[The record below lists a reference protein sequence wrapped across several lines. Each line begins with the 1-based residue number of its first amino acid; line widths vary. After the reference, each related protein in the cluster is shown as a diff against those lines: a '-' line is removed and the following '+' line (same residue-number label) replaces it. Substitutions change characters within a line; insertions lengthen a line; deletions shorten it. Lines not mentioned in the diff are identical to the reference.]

1 MWKYFDFFQNY
12 YKSYIPGH
20 CTVPGVMYC
29 YRCTATCN
37 VPQRTAAVRVRKVK
51 CSVVG
56 RLLTR
61 EVVKQNS
68 SLILFQIFEFKMCH
82 PNNFNKQIE
91 VKKAR
96 KVVKKYRK
104 MSYRKEMMRLRNLLS
119 ADENVSEGEILDKT
133 VSLIEELESRL
144 MSQLRQGKVPA
155 KMVNAG
161 LGLEWSQCSQ
171 ESLRNIVGLM
181 MASSQ

>member
-1 MWKYFDFFQNY
+1 MTCWSPVEVDTSSSSDVQHIALSYRNSFDF
-12 YKSYIPGH
+12 
-20 CTVPGVMYC
+20 
-29 YRCTATCN
+29 
-37 VPQRTAAVRVRKVK
+37 VRNI
-51 CSVVG
+51 
-56 RLLTR
+56 T
-61 EVVKQNS
+61 
-68 SLILFQIFEFKMCH
+68 EFIMCH

>member
-1 MWKYFDFFQNY
+1 
-12 YKSYIPGH
+12 
-20 CTVPGVMYC
+20 
-29 YRCTATCN
+29 
-37 VPQRTAAVRVRKVK
+37 
-51 CSVVG
+51 
-56 RLLTR
+56 
-61 EVVKQNS
+61 
-68 SLILFQIFEFKMCH
+68 MCH

-144 MSQLRQGKVPA
+144 MAGSSEKIQLGGFLAAFQKTREMIKA
-155 KMVNAG
+155 EEEKM
-161 LGLEWSQCSQ
+161 
-171 ESLRNIVGLM
+171 ES
-181 MASSQ
+181 

>member
-1 MWKYFDFFQNY
+1 
-12 YKSYIPGH
+12 
-20 CTVPGVMYC
+20 
-29 YRCTATCN
+29 
-37 VPQRTAAVRVRKVK
+37 
-51 CSVVG
+51 
-56 RLLTR
+56 
-61 EVVKQNS
+61 
-68 SLILFQIFEFKMCH
+68 MCH
-82 PNNFNKQIE
+82 PSNFNKQIE

-119 ADENVSEGEILDKT
+119 ADENVSEGEILDRT

-144 MSQLRQGKVPA
+144 ISQLRQGKVPD

-161 LGLEWSQCSQ
+161 LCMEWNQCSH
-171 ESLRNIVGLM
+171 ESLRNIVGIM

>member
-1 MWKYFDFFQNY
+1 M
-12 YKSYIPGH
+12 
-20 CTVPGVMYC
+20 
-29 YRCTATCN
+29 R
-37 VPQRTAAVRVRKVK
+37 

-56 RLLTR
+56 RQLTR

-68 SLILFQIFEFKMCH
+68 SLILFQIFDFKMCH

-144 MSQLRQGKVPA
+144 MAGSSEKIQLGGFLAAFQKTREMIKA
-155 KMVNAG
+155 EEEKM
-161 LGLEWSQCSQ
+161 
-171 ESLRNIVGLM
+171 ES
-181 MASSQ
+181 